1 MSEKEEKRVEEVV
14 DETTSA
20 PAPNGQDLKENGVK
34 VPVEVD
40 DDQMGAEA
48 ELDEEALVEAA
59 KRAGTQAAEEEI
71 AVKEAERA
79 KAAEAAHSELQ
90 DKLDGAQ
97 DEIDAAKKE
106 AADATE
112 RLLRLQADWDNF
124 RRRTAQE
131 RLNERDRAG
140 EKLVVSLLPV
150 LDDMERAIEHAAKA
164 AQEDAE
170 DNQFDQFVAGVQ
182 AVHDKM
188 VSILGKAGVE
198 VINPLGDA
206 FNPLEH
212 QAVGRVEDTEAY
224 DESVSAVYLRGYRMG
239 GKVIREAM
247 VQVTFG
253 GPKRPDSAK
262 EDNAAT
268 DVDVDAAES
277 REA

>member
-1 MSEKEEKRVEEVV
+1 MSEKEKKRVEEVV

-164 AQEDAE
+164 AQGTPRTTSLISLLLVCRLSTTRWYPSWVR
-170 DNQFDQFVAGVQ
+170 QV
-182 AVHDKM
+182 
-188 VSILGKAGVE
+188 
-198 VINPLGDA
+198 
-206 FNPLEH
+206 
-212 QAVGRVEDTEAY
+212 
-224 DESVSAVYLRGYRMG
+224 LRSL
-239 GKVIREAM
+239 
-247 VQVTFG
+247 TL
-253 GPKRPDSAK
+253 
-262 EDNAAT
+262 
-268 DVDVDAAES
+268 
-277 REA
+277 